1 MRPFFVTLIMASI
14 SKAQAAAL
22 AEGFLDTLGSD
33 REGFAPRNTLT
44 ELFLLA
50 GELIEECQDNL
61 NRSNRNASGKLS
73 ESLVADE
80 PTQNG
85 SEVRI
90 DVLMNFYGAFVNKG
104 VKGTRSGQSTAGY
117 SFKNEGVS
125 RKFYRAL
132 QDWVKRGKV
141 STRSVKK
148 YKGYGKHERKNK
160 SIAQY
165 DQIYALGRS
174 IKMHG
179 LKPTGFLDKAIKST
193 ADKVADRLGA
203 ALKVDIIDGLQ

>member
-1 MRPFFVTLIMASI
+1 MASI

-22 AEGFLDTLGSD
+22 ADGFLDTLGSD
-33 REGFAPRNTLT
+33 REDFAPRNTLT

-50 GELIEECQDNL
+50 GELIEDCQDNL
-61 NRSNRNASGKLS
+61 SRSNRNASGKLS
-73 ESLVADE
+73 ESLIADE

-85 SEVRI
+85 NEVRI
-90 DVLMNFYGAFVNKG
+90 DVLMNSYGAFVNKG

-117 SFKNEGVS
+117 SFKNEAVS
-125 RKFYRAL
+125 KKFYKAL
-132 QDWVKRGKV
+132 EDWVKRGKI
-141 STRSVKK
+141 STRSVK
-148 YKGYGKHERKNK
+148 KGYGKHERKNK

-203 ALKVDIIDGLQ
+203 ALKIDIIDGLQ

>member
-1 MRPFFVTLIMASI
+1 MASI

-50 GELIEECQDNL
+50 GELIEDCQDNL
-61 NRSNRNASGKLS
+61 NRANITNTGALS

-85 SEVRI
+85 PVVRI
-90 DVLMNFYGAFVNKG
+90 DVLMNFYGAFHNKG
-104 VKGTRSGQSTAGY
+104 VKGTRAGRSTAGY
-117 SFKNEGVS
+117 SFKNEIVS
-125 RKFYRAL
+125 NKMYNAIAAWIKRAG
-132 QDWVKRGKV
+132 RT
-141 STRSVKK
+141 TRTVKK
-148 YKGYGKHERKNK
+148 YKGYGRHETKRK

-165 DQIYALGRS
+165 DSAYATARS
-174 IKMHG
+174 IKMYG

-193 ADKVADRLGA
+193 ADKVSDRLGA
-203 ALKVDIIDGLQ
+203 ALKIDVIDGLK